1 VVVEVLSGG
10 TARVAASCDVGPEIA
25 RWSGDA
31 DDMYALGSRFVAL
44 SSPRFVRSMTLPLVS
59 TGGLFGALILLF
71 SDEGELPSESLD
83 VARAFADLAAIAL
96 GRAAQVQKLVRAN
109 SELGASREVL
119 ARTEKLF
126 ALGQMAAGISHDLKN
141 ILSPLSLHIQVVQR
155 AVARGDSAKAG
166 EALQECTQILKRGV
180 ETVDRLRAFGR
191 QSVEAPPR
199 GLDLNDLAREA
210 LGIARAR
217 LSSHAAARVEIAEE
231 LSPIPA
237 VPGRGGE
244 VLAAIVNLL
253 VNAIDAMPTGGRITI
268 RTMERTDGVAL
279 VVADTG
285 PGMAPDVSARV
296 FEPFFTT
303 KGADGTGLG
312 LPMVHATMR
321 SHGGRVTLD
330 TSPGKGAVFTLV
342 FPRRSPGEDPSL

>member
-1 VVVEVLSGG
+1 
-10 TARVAASCDVGPEIA
+10 
-25 RWSGDA
+25 
-31 DDMYALGSRFVAL
+31 
-44 SSPRFVRSMTLPLVS
+44 
-59 TGGLFGALILLF
+59 
-71 SDEGELPSESLD
+71 
-83 VARAFADLAAIAL
+83 
-96 GRAAQVQKLVRAN
+96 
-109 SELGASREVL
+109 
-119 ARTEKLF
+119 
-126 ALGQMAAGISHDLKN
+126 
-141 ILSPLSLHIQVVQR
+141 
-155 AVARGDSAKAG
+155 
-166 EALQECTQILKRGV
+166 
-180 ETVDRLRAFGR
+180 
-191 QSVEAPPR
+191 
-199 GLDLNDLAREA
+199 
-210 LGIARAR
+210 
-217 LSSHAAARVEIAEE
+217 
-231 LSPIPA
+231 
-237 VPGRGGE
+237 
-244 VLAAIVNLL
+244 